1 MDLRTLPRPRAAG
14 SGGRPESAEAL
25 LVRHYRHL
33 VGMAYLTL
41 PADRGRHARVVAAHA
56 VVQRALPV
64 LGGKAAGRSGDAS
77 GYEAV
82 RARVLRGAL
91 RRRRWPGAVF
101 PRVWGVR
108 LFTPPDDGDAELD
121 VRLAELPA
129 PARAGFALRV
139 LDGLDRAEAAEALAW
154 AGVEAPA
161 EAARAGDELLRSLGG
176 AGWSE
181 LPPGYDAC
189 TVHLRPGDLLR
200 RRRRWALVAA
210 AVAVALTAAV
220 LPVPGPPG
228 GGTGGSSAPPPAA
241 RAVPPE
247 RRAADLWRRTA
258 KLDLAVWP
266 ARGELVDDTAL
277 VGRAVTAWQQA
288 GPSAAAEPGS
298 TPGPPAAA
306 PQLLYAGRLDGTAV
320 VLLTDGRSLARYTD
334 GPTSGGPA
342 RSGSARSGPTSGS
355 ASGPTS
361 GAAAGTGGPV
371 LALAAAGDSDVTAG
385 AAVVLRRDERG
396 ARYLLAPWVASAATR
411 RLDRPDEAERPLAFA
426 DGVTDPVPGTA
437 APGCPGPVLQLRSD
451 PVVAEQHA
459 FLLADLGGLAPAH
472 LTYTPPPDG
481 SAPARPPREAV
492 GAQALRRWAAGAC
505 AVPEAGPGVR
515 QLNLWEF
522 ADQRLPQNAGELAW
536 ACLRADRWD
545 GSGSAAA
552 AVLPP
557 NGGRA
562 ERLAR
567 ADGRACS
574 RYEQDTV
581 AQYRWRAPNGTAY
594 LLVAASRRVS
604 RLLVTTPSRRLDQP
618 APPGRT
624 LALDDPGTGPAGVE
638 AVTAS
643 GTRLRPIG

>member
-1 MDLRTLPRPRAAG
+1 MDLRTLPRPRAVG
-14 SGGRPESAEAL
+14 GGGRPESAEAV

-41 PADRGRHARVVAAHA
+41 PADRGRHARVMAAHA

-64 LGGKAAGRSGDAS
+64 AGGKVAGQQ
-77 GYEAV
+77 GYDAV

-108 LFTPPDDGDAELD
+108 LFTPPDDADAELD
-121 VRLAELPA
+121 ARLAGLPA
-129 PARAGFALRV
+129 AARAGFAV
-139 LDGLDRAEAAEALAW
+139 QALDGLGRAEAAEALAW
-154 AGVEAPA
+154 AGVEEPA
-161 EAARAGDELLRSLGG
+161 EAARAGAELLGSLDG
-176 AGWSE
+176 AGWPE

-200 RRRRWALVAA
+200 RRRRAFTAA

-220 LPVPGPPG
+220 LPMLVSPRP
-228 GGTGGSSAPPPAA
+228 GTGRTDGQPSAAQV
-241 RAVPPE
+241 VPPE
-247 RRAADLWRRTA
+247 RRADGLWRTSARLG
-258 KLDLAVWP
+258 LDVWP
-266 ARGELVDDTAL
+266 ARGELRDDAAL
-277 VGRAVTAWQQA
+277 VGRAVAAWQQA
-288 GPSAAAEPGS
+288 GPGTAAEPGS
-298 TPGPPAAA
+298 VPGPPVAV
-306 PQLLYAGRLDGTAV
+306 PQLLYAGRLDGASV
-320 VLLTDGRSLARYTD
+320 VLLTDGRTLARYGD
-334 GPTSGGPA
+334 DP
-342 RSGSARSGPTSGS
+342 
-355 ASGPTS
+355 
-361 GAAAGTGGPV
+361 AAGGGPV
-371 LALAAAGDSDVTAG
+371 LALAAAGESDVTAG
-385 AAVVLRRDERG
+385 AAVVLRRDGRG
-396 ARYLLAPWVASAATR
+396 ARYLLAPWVAAAATR
-411 RLDRPDEAERPLAFA
+411 RLDRPEEAERPLAFA

-437 APGCPGPVLQLRSD
+437 VPGCPGPVLQLRSD

-472 LTYTPPPDG
+472 LTYTPPPDAA
-481 SAPARPPREAV
+481 APARPPREAV

-522 ADQRLPQNAGELAW
+522 ADQKLPQNAGELAW

-557 NGGRA
+557 DGGLA

-581 AQYRWRAPNGTAY
+581 AQYRWRAPNGTPY
-594 LLVAASRRVS
+594 LLVAASRRVA
-604 RLLVTTPSRRLDQP
+604 RLTVTAQARRVDQ
-618 APPGRT
+618 AVPPTRT
-624 LALDDPGTGPAGVE
+624 LALDNPGGGPSTVE

>member
-64 LGGKAAGRSGDAS
+64 LGGKVADRSGYGS

-91 RRRRWPGAVF
+91 RRRRWPGAVL

-108 LFTPPDDGDAELD
+108 LFTPPDDGGAELD

-139 LDGLDRAEAAEALAW
+139 LDGLDRAETAEALAW

-200 RRRRWALVAA
+200 RRRRSALVAA

-220 LPVPGPPG
+220 LPVLGSPHGS
-228 GGTGGSSAPPPAA
+228 TGRSSAPPPAA
-241 RAVPPE
+241 RAVAPE

-277 VGRAVTAWQQA
+277 VDRAVTAWQQA
-288 GPSAAAEPGS
+288 GPSAATEPGS
-298 TPGPPAAA
+298 TPAPPVAV

-334 GPTSGGPA
+334 GPASDGPA
-342 RSGSARSGPTSGS
+342 PSGPARSGPTSGA

-361 GAAAGTGGPV
+361 GTGGPV

-385 AAVVLRRDERG
+385 AAVVLRRDARG

-557 NGGRA
+557 DGGRA
-562 ERLAR
+562 ERLGR

-581 AQYRWRAPNGTAY
+581 AQYRWRAPNGAAY

-624 LALDDPGTGPAGVE
+624 LALDDPGSGPAGVE